1 MAEKKISVDA
11 AKQELESS
19 LNTTIQRIDDLG
31 VLSSGLYDSLSS
43 IQDIF
48 DSIRGIPD
56 EKRLQYQTLQKMR
69 EAWKAQAN
77 DIMEEAK
84 KGAYNAKPGMT
95 GLETGFSALAI
106 SPSLASGLATCFE
119 TLSLGLLAPSLGG
132 IPTLAVALAIGTAPI
147 VDPVSILAA
156 GFIWTKKKAEKDC
169 ARDLFVR
176 VYDRNNKAYKRALA
190 EINERMKRIEY
201 EKAKLDRGIEILKG
215 YGSNYC
221 GMTDEQKYE
230 LGTYL
235 NLMLSSTQLVV
246 NPIEGLKPY
255 YSDMDFDRYILS
267 LNDLIEDYSD
277 HIAKISSAG
286 KVTWQMASEKEGYI
300 YKREAVIRSKTFAI
314 SNKTLLM
321 FLCNFLYKIQINVSE
336 ELVLCK
342 CLMKNDEFMKTYEI
356 KARDVNI
363 ELLDAALNMLS
374 SKLGPDQIRS
384 TKKASKKKKSALQ
397 EAQEEA
403 QEAVTRTNVKIVE
416 LGENIS
422 DLSEALN
429 DIQEH
434 FDKIKNMPSEQKHEF
449 EQAKETRLIWKLQAE
464 KIEKDY
470 EDACKKGVGG
480 AVGAGVGVAVAA
492 LGPSAAM
499 GVATTFGVA
508 STGTAIS
515 SLSGAAATNAALAWL
530 GGGALSA
537 GGGGMVAGEAFLSL
551 AGPIGWTIAGVS
563 ILASGIMLVVAKQ
576 DQKRLEKIFTLI
588 SKRDVKNNE
597 LAIAEINERINRIN
611 DETASLRDALIK
623 LETYGLDYSSMTE
636 KQQYELGAY
645 VNLASSATALITNP
659 IQGVQP
665 KYSEEDFKRFLSIM
679 YMTGY
684 PDRYIRDKEAIVF
697 LANLLYHIELDD
709 KDKDLI
715 GKSIKTNKELLK
727 ALNTNKK
734 CFDVNYVDLA
744 IDAVKFKYVQ

>member
-1 MAEKKISVDA
+1 MAEKKTSIDT
-11 AKQELESS
+11 AKQELETS
-19 LNTTIQRIDDLG
+19 LNSTIQRIDELG
-31 VLSSGLYDSLSS
+31 VLSSGLYDCLSS

-69 EAWKAQAN
+69 EAWKNQAN

-84 KGAYNAKPGMT
+84 KGTYNSRPGMN
-95 GLETGFSALAI
+95 GFEAGFSALAI
-106 SPSLASGLATCFE
+106 SPTLASGLATCFE

-132 IPTLAVALAIGTAPI
+132 IPTLAIALAIGTAPI
-147 VDPVSILAA
+147 IDPISILAA
-156 GFIWTKKKAEKDC
+156 GFIWTTKKVEKDC
-169 ARDLFVR
+169 ARNLFVR

-215 YGSNYC
+215 YGSNYVE
-221 GMTDEQKYE
+221 MTDDQKYE

-267 LNDLIEDYSD
+267 FNDLIDDYSD
-277 HIAKISSAG
+277 HITKICNSE
-286 KVTWQMASEKEGYI
+286 KITWQMSSEKEGYI

-314 SNKTLLM
+314 KYKTLLM
-321 FLCNFLYKIQINVSE
+321 FLCNFLYKIQLNVSE
-336 ELVLCK
+336 KLVLCK
-342 CLMKNDEFMKTYEI
+342 CLMKNDEFLKTYEI
-356 KARDVNI
+356 TTKDVNT

-374 SKLGPDQIRS
+374 FRLGTNQVRSSKTTG
-384 TKKASKKKKSALQ
+384 KKKSILQ
-397 EAQEEA
+397 KAQEEA
-403 QEAVTRTNVKIVE
+403 QEAVAKTNVKIVE

-422 DLSEALN
+422 DLSDVLDE
-429 DIQEH
+429 IQEH
-434 FDKIKNMPSEQKHEF
+434 FDKIRNIPSEQKHEF
-449 EQAKETRLIWKLQAE
+449 EHAKETRLIWKQQAE

-470 EDACKKGVGG
+470 ENECKKSAGV

-530 GGGALSA
+530 GGGALTA
-537 GGGGMVAGEAFLSL
+537 GGGGMVAGEALLSL
-551 AGPIGWTIAGVS
+551 AGPIGWSIAGVS
-563 ILASGIMLVVAKQ
+563 LLASGIMLVVAKQ
-576 DQKRLEKIFTLI
+576 DQKRLEKVFTLI

-597 LAIAEINERINRIN
+597 LAILEINERIERIN
-611 DETASLRDALIK
+611 NDTSSIKDALIK
-623 LETYGLDYSSMTE
+623 LETFGYDYSAMTE
-636 KQQYELGAY
+636 KQQYELGLY
-645 VNLASSATALITNP
+645 VNLVSSATALIINP
-659 IQGVQP
+659 ILGVQP
-665 KYSEEDFKRFLSIM
+665 KYSKEDYERFLSIM

-684 PDRYIRDKEAIVF
+684 PDRFIRDKDVVVF
-697 LANLLYHIELDD
+697 LANLLYQIELDD
-709 KDKDLI
+709 KEKDLL
-715 GKSIKTNKELLK
+715 GKSIKSNKELLK
-727 ALNTNKK
+727 SLNSNKK
-734 CFDVNYVDLA
+734 YFDVNYIDLA